1 MASLSE
7 DDFSCPVCQDIFK
20 NPVVLSCSHSV
31 CKECLQKF
39 WRTKKTQECPVCRR
53 RSSKVD
59 PPCNLVL
66 KNLCESFLKERNEVR
81 SSRSEEI
88 CSLHSEKLKLFC
100 LEDKQPVCVVCI
112 NSQKHDNHK
121 FRPID
126 EVVSSYKEE
135 LNTALKSL
143 KEKLQRNEKTKG
155 EFEKTA
161 EHIKS
166 QAEHTERQ
174 IKQQFE
180 KLHQFLRDEEE
191 ATITALREEEEQKKQ
206 MMKEKLEE
214 MNRHISALSHTIK
227 DTEEKMRASDVCF
240 LKEFPVSMERV
251 QISSQPDPQTP
262 SGALIHV
269 PRYLGNLSFRVWKK
283 MQDIV
288 QNTPVILDPNTAHR
302 DLIVSEDLTSVR
314 DSWIDQPVPDNPE
327 RFDSHRCVLG
337 SEGFN
342 SGTHCWD
349 VEVKQSER
357 WIIGVTTASNQRKG
371 RGFYKTGAWSVWY
384 SVLGLSSASGV
395 RVKRK
400 LDRVRVNLDYDRGTV
415 SFSDPVT
422 NTHLHTFTTSFTHT
436 LFPFFCCYDY
446 SSSLRILSI
455 SS

>member
-7 DDFSCPVCQDIFK
+7 DDFSCPVCQEIFK

-31 CKECLQKF
+31 CKECLQQF

-53 RSSKVD
+53 RSSKQD
-59 PPCNLVL
+59 PPINLVL
-66 KNLCESFLKERNEVR
+66 KNLCESFLKERNERR
-81 SSRSEEI
+81 SSGSEEI

-121 FRPID
+121 FRPIS

-143 KEKLQRNEKTKG
+143 QEKLKHNENMKG
-155 EFEKTA
+155 EFEKTT
-161 EHIKS
+161 EHMKS

-214 MNRHISALSHTIK
+214 MNRHILALSHTIK
-227 DTEEKMRASDVCF
+227 DMEEMMKASDVCF

-251 QISSQPDPQTP
+251 QISQPDPQTP
-262 SGALIHV
+262 SGALIDV
-269 PRYLGNLSFRVWKK
+269 PRYLGNLPFRVWKK
-283 MQDIV
+283 MQDII
-288 QNTPVILDPNTAHR
+288 QNTPVILDPNTAHPHLLLS
-302 DLIVSEDLTSVR
+302 DDLTSVY
-314 DSWIDQPVPDNPE
+314 SKYQPVPDNPE
-327 RFDSHRCVLG
+327 RFDCYLCVLG

-349 VEVKQSER
+349 VEVKQSSV
-357 WIIGVTTASNQRKG
+357 WSIGVTTASNQRKG
-371 RGFYKTGAWSVWY
+371 WDFFNTGVWCV
-384 SVLGLSSASGV
+384 SFGLSPGFGFGV
-395 RVKRK
+395 EQH

-436 LFPFFCCYDY
+436 LLPFFWTYFSD
-446 SSSLRILSI
+446 SSLRILSI
-455 SS
+455 NSQ